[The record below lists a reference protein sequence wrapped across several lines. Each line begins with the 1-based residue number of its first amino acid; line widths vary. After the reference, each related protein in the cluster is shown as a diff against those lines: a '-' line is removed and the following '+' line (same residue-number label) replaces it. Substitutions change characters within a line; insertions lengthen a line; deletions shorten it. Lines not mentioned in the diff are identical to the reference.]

1 MTNTTNTNSKYTF
14 NTTRTM
20 IFDGEETSGTGV
32 RSYSYKPTPHFM
44 GGNPET
50 ALMYVVELEVDRFP
64 EDVYPDNYA
73 AWVHGNM
80 GERFY
85 CKHDGSLDDGVEV
98 VSHPATLAYHMR
110 KMGWADVLGG
120 ASDVGAQSHDCETC
134 GLHVHVGRAAL
145 GNTDDA
151 RELCI
156 AKLLILTERFYDN
169 ELLNFSRRGR
179 FEMQRWAKKTTAGVV
194 AGDKRDT
201 VLGKAKNANA
211 NHDRY
216 TALNLTN
223 YATIEFRIFRGTL
236 NPQTFAATLQ
246 LVDCMVRWCKQH
258 TLQEVIGCTFADIV
272 KTCKYP
278 ELAAYCIR
286 RRIAIN
292 TEVAA

>member
-1 MTNTTNTNSKYTF
+1 MITTTTTNSKHTF
-14 NTTRTM
+14 NTSRTLTYDGAD
-20 IFDGEETSGTGV
+20 IFGTGI
-32 RSYSYKPTPHFM
+32 RSYSYKPAPRFM
-44 GGNPET
+44 GGSAET
-50 ALMYVVELEVDRFP
+50 ALMYGIELELDNFTGDVDA
-64 EDVYPDNYA
+64 EDYA
-73 AWVHGNM
+73 KWVHGNF
-80 GERFY
+80 ENRLY
-85 CKHDGSLDDGVEV
+85 CKRDGSLDDGVEV

-110 KMGWADVLGG
+110 RMGWSDVLGV

-145 GNTDDA
+145 GNTAEA

-156 AKLLILTERFYDN
+156 AKLLILTERFYDD
-169 ELLNFSRRGR
+169 ELLKFSRRGHY
-179 FEMQRWAKKTTAGVV
+179 EMHRWAKKTTAGVV
-194 AGDKRDT
+194 SSDKRDA
-201 VLGKAKNANA
+201 VLVKAKHANA

-223 YATIEFRIFRGTL
+223 HATIEFRIFRGTL